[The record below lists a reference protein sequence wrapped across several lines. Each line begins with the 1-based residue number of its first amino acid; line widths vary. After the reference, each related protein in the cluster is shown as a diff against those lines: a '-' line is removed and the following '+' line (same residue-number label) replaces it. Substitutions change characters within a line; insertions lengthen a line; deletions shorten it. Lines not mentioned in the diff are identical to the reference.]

1 MKQSQLFIPTLKET
15 PKDAEIISHKMLLRA
30 GYIRQVASGIY
41 AFLPLAK
48 KVLNKIEQIVREE
61 MNAIGAVEIFMPA
74 LQPAELWEESG
85 RWHTYGPELMRL
97 SDRHERP
104 FVLGPTHEE
113 VITSLLRNEVRSY
126 KRLPLTMYQIQT
138 KFRDEVRPRFGLLR
152 GREFVMK
159 DAYSFHADEASLDE
173 MYQKMVSAYT
183 KIFTRLGLDF
193 RVVHADSGAIGGD
206 SSHEFMVIADSGEDI
221 IAYSDASDYAAN
233 IEKAEV
239 VTTYVRPDEP
249 LRELKKV
256 DTGEHRTIE
265 AVSQFLNI
273 EPQRFIKSILFVVDD
288 EFVLVLVRGDH
299 EVNEVKLKNLFNAQS
314 VELATP
320 EQTKEVLGASIGYIG
335 PIDAKVKIVA
345 DRAVEYMVNAVCGA
359 NEEHL
364 HYLNANPGRD
374 FQVDRYADLRFIQ
387 EGDPSPDGKGTI
399 KFARGIEVG
408 HVFKLGTKY
417 SEAMGATFLDE
428 NGKEKPIIMGCYG
441 IGITR
446 LLAAVAEQKADEYG
460 LIWPEEITPYEL
472 HIIVVNRKDPLQW
485 EKALELY
492 ETLTARGFDVLLDDR
507 DERAGVKFADS
518 DLIGIPYRVIVG
530 KRIQE
535 GVIEVKDRRTGE
547 SKEIVLEELLEKHR
561 KIFKRF

>member
-1 MKQSQLFIPTLKET
+1 MKQSQLFIPTLKES

-85 RWHTYGPELMRL
+85 RWHSYGPELMRL

-249 LRELKKV
+249 LQELKKI

-288 EFVLVLVRGDH
+288 EFVLALVRGDH
-299 EVNEVKLKNLFNAQS
+299 EVNEVKLKNLFNAQT
-314 VELATP
+314 VELASP
-320 EQTKEVLGASIGYIG
+320 EQTKEVLGASVGYVG
-335 PIDAKVKIVA
+335 PIGAKVKIVA
-345 DRAVEYMVNAVCGA
+345 DRAVQYMVNVVCGA

-374 FQVDRYADLRFIQ
+374 FQVDQYADLRFIQ

-417 SEAMGATFLDE
+417 SEAMDATFLDE

-472 HIIVVNRKDPLQW
+472 HIIVVNKKDPLQW

-507 DERAGVKFADS
+507 EERAGVKFADS

-530 KRIQE
+530 KRIQD
-535 GVIEVKDRRTGE
+535 GFIEVKDRRTGE

-561 KIFKRF
+561 KIFKQF

>member
-288 EFVLVLVRGDH
+288 EFVLALVRGDH

-335 PIDAKVKIVA
+335 PIGAKVKIVA